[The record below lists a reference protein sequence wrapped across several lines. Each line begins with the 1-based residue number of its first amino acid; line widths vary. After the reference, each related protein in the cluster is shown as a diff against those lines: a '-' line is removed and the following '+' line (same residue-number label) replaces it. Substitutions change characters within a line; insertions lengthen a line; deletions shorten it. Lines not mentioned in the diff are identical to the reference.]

1 MKTSGYIFL
10 WIIMLVNT
18 FFTPALTA
26 CDKANEAYKQF
37 HFSVAID
44 EFEKCIKSGK
54 ETESLEK
61 LANAYKIL
69 GHAHQAM
76 TTYERI
82 EEKQKMSLHGK
93 IEYAYLLKAQ
103 KSREE
108 AVQWVEQCL
117 MVHSGHPQLL
127 HMKEV
132 FSKESSFDENLVYEV
147 EPAHFNSPQSDF
159 SPSFFN
165 EIVVFSSTRI
175 QTKEIDGYTAQ
186 NFSRLY
192 FYDAKRQ
199 KTLPFATEIEG
210 SYNIGSTTF
219 SRNGEEMIFTK
230 NREEL
235 NSKNIATFAIWTAK
249 KNEGKWSASIP
260 VFAQNPDFNY
270 VHPALSPDGKML
282 IFACDKD
289 MKNGMDLYLS
299 TRKDIGSS
307 WSVPEKL
314 PDYINGEKDDVFPAF
329 LSDSVLVYSKESP
342 EGLGGLDMYTT
353 RQVKGLWTFP
363 VNLGKPFNSVSDDYG
378 LLSDDAFKQGYFT
391 STRGNEDGI
400 DNIYSFKQKPN
411 QFIDIT
417 MEIRDSISGKPIEGV
432 SVVYVQDDLPS
443 IFYETDSLG
452 QIRFTADQQ
461 KNGGIVIAYKGVLLK
476 TIHVQTLKP
485 EGKDQVFIPV
495 SYNSKDIILTGTT
508 INHEGKAVP
517 EVELSFIEKESK
529 KGKKV
534 VSDKEGGYE
543 VTTKTNTD
551 YIVTAKKDDYF
562 APVATINTKDS
573 VRNKDVKSPFDV
585 SIHRAEVDKVFQLKN
600 IYYDYDRHDLRG
612 DAIIEMQNLVSFLK
626 ENPGIHIEL
635 SSHTDARGK
644 DEYNL
649 RLSQRRAQAVLKY
662 LMEHD
667 INLVRVSAKGHGET
681 QLVNQCTNGAI
692 CSEEEHQANRRTEI
706 KIVQNDFN

>member
-1 MKTSGYIFL
+1 MITFGHPLIWIFIL
-10 WIIMLVNT
+10 IYLINLPT
-18 FFTPALTA
+18 ASA
-26 CDKANEAYKQF
+26 CDKALEAYKQL

-76 TTYERI
+76 TTYERV
-82 EEKQKMSLHGK
+82 EDKQKMSINAK

-108 AVQWVEQCL
+108 ALAWVETCL
-117 MVHSGHPQLL
+117 GVHAGHPQLL
-127 HMKEV
+127 HMREV
-132 FSKESSFDENLVYEV
+132 FSKDNSFDENLVYEV
-147 EPAHFNSPQSDF
+147 ETAHFNSPQSDF

-165 EIVVFSSTRI
+165 DMVVFSSTRI

-186 NFSRLY
+186 NYSRLY
-192 FYDAKRQ
+192 YYDSKRQ
-199 KTLPFATEIEG
+199 KTLPFAPEIEG

-219 SRNGEEMIFTK
+219 SKDGEELIFTK

-235 NSKNIATFAIWTAK
+235 NSKSMASFAIWTSR
-249 KNEGKWSASIP
+249 KNGGKWTVP
-260 VFAQNPDFNY
+260 VPAFVQDANYNY
-270 VHPALSPDGKML
+270 VHPTLSPDGKKL

-289 MKNGMDLYLS
+289 MKNGLDLYMS
-299 TRKDIGSS
+299 TRKDKGGTWSS
-307 WSVPEKL
+307 PEKL
-314 PDYINGEKDDVFPAF
+314 PDYINGEKDEVFPTF
-329 LSDSVLVYSKESP
+329 LSDSVLVFSKESP

-353 RQVKGLWTFP
+353 RKMKGLWSYP
-363 VNLGKPFNSVSDDYG
+363 VNLGKPFNSANDDYG
-378 LLSDDAFKQGYFT
+378 LLADDAFQQGYFT
-391 STRGNEDGI
+391 STRGNEEGV

-443 IFYETDSLG
+443 IFYVTDSLG

-461 KNGGIVIAYKGVLLK
+461 KNGGIVLAYKGILLK
-476 TIHVQTLKP
+476 TIHVQSLKP
-485 EGKDQVFIPV
+485 EGKEQVFIPV

-508 INHEGKAVP
+508 INHDGKAVP
-517 EVELSFIEKESK
+517 EVELSFIDKESK

-543 VTTKTNTD
+543 VTAKTNTE
-551 YIVTAKKDDYF
+551 YVVTAKKDDYF
-562 APVATINTKDS
+562 APVATINTKDYD
-573 VRNKDVKSPFDV
+573 RTKDVKYPLDV

-612 DAIIEMQNLVSFLK
+612 DALVEMQNLVTFLK
-626 ENPGIHIEL
+626 DNPGVHIAL
-635 SSHTDARGK
+635 FSHTDSRGK
-644 DEYNL
+644 DDYNL

-667 INLVRVSAKGHGET
+667 IDLHRVSAKGYGET
-681 QLVNQCTNGAI
+681 MLINECKNGVN
-692 CSEEEHQANRRTEI
+692 CSEEAHQANRRTEI
-706 KIVQNDFN
+706 KIEQTDSN